1 MTELK
6 AVPLKTLPE
15 IDREKVEKLI
25 GELVELHRQGHV
37 HEIAFFYVD
46 EKGSYFVGVSGNM
59 TIRNL
64 SMGIAYLQHRLFEYM
79 SQKDRETP
87 PAA

>member
-15 IDREKVEKLI
+15 IDREKVDKLI
-25 GELVELHRQGHV
+25 GELVELHRAGHV

-46 EKGSYFVGVSGNM
+46 EKAAYFVGVSGNM

-64 SMGIAYLQHRLFEYM
+64 AMGIAYLQHRLFEYM
-79 SQKDRETP
+79 SRQDPESP